1 MTDTI
6 AQPTGYK
13 KMEEEAFPLPAGR
26 TVRSTPAVRVATA
39 NEIDDSNLV
48 TRMIDGEAAALEKLY
63 DRYGAAVLGLAY
75 KMLGDRTLAE
85 EVTQETFWRIWRN
98 AGSFSS
104 RQGKFSS
111 WMFGITRNLA
121 IDTWRRGQRRPQ
133 PAPNPAD
140 EQANTIPDPEADV
153 PETAWTAIKH
163 HQVRAAVEL
172 LPANQREVIELAFF
186 GGMTRQEIAETMDVP
201 LGTVHTRA
209 RLGLQKL
216 REALRA
222 QGFEE

>member
-1 MTDTI
+1 
-6 AQPTGYK
+6 
-13 KMEEEAFPLPAGR
+13 MEEGAFPLPAIR
-26 TVRSTPAVRVATA
+26 TARSTTAVPVATA
-39 NEIDDSNLV
+39 NEIDDNNLV
-48 TRMIDGEAAALEKLY
+48 MQMMAGDTAALEELY
-63 DRYGAAVLGLAY
+63 HRYGAAVLGLAY

-98 AGSFSS
+98 ADSFSS

-121 IDTWRRGQRRPQ
+121 IDSWRRRQRRPQ
-133 PAPNPAD
+133 PAPDPTD
-140 EQANTIPDPEADV
+140 EQTNTIPDPEADV
-153 PETAWTAIKH
+153 PESAWTAIKH

-186 GGMTRQEIAETMDVP
+186 WGMTRQEIAETIDVP

>member
-1 MTDTI
+1 
-6 AQPTGYK
+6 
-13 KMEEEAFPLPAGR
+13 MEEETCPLPATR
-26 TVRSTPAVRVATA
+26 TGRSTIAVRVAEA
-39 NEIDDSNLV
+39 DENDDNELV
-48 TRMIDGEAAALEKLY
+48 TQIMADDTAALEKLY

-75 KMLGDRTLAE
+75 KMLGDRPLAE

-98 AGSFSS
+98 ADTFSS

-111 WMFGITRNLA
+111 WMFGIARNLA
-121 IDTWRRGQRRPQ
+121 IDTWRRRKIRPQ
-133 PAPNPAD
+133 PVPDPTD
-140 EQANTIPDPEADV
+140 EQTNSIPDPEADV
-153 PETAWTAIKH
+153 PESAWTAIKH
-163 HQVRAAVEL
+163 HQVRAALEL

-186 GGMTRQEIAETMDVP
+186 WGMTRQEIAEATDVP

-216 REALRA
+216 RQALRA